1 MDSRSIP
8 KRAPNNFLTTCV
20 ETRQG
25 AGKGLGPGHTSSF
38 WQIHDGDLELWI
50 TAEVPMTRPQH
61 TLLPLEESPHFLPS
75 CLCHPGVSGYASPP
89 PGSLLCSTLPSL
101 LYECP
106 SCPPISVVLLSLLA
120 AQDATVSSNRLRA
133 LDGQA
138 CPVCHFKPST

>member
-8 KRAPNNFLTTCV
+8 KRTPNNFLTTCV

-61 TLLPLEESPHFLPS
+61 TLLPLEESPHFLPLLPVS
-75 CLCHPGVSGYASPP
+75 SWGLRLCLTSSRK
-89 PGSLLCSTLPSL
+89 PSL
-101 LYECP
+101 FHPPKPALRV
-106 SCPPISVVLLSLLA
+106 SIVSPISVVLLSLLA